1 MKVRDTQRR
10 ERLGPWGHK
19 VGLGGFTRVGKAFEE
34 VKVLN
39 FSQKI
44 YYSQRY

>member
-1 MKVRDTQRR
+1 MKVRNTGGG

-19 VGLGGFTRVGKAFEE
+19 VGLGGFKRVGKAFEE

-39 FSQKI
+39 FPQN
-44 YYSQRY
+44 